1 MRFVY
6 TAVKDGVKESVVAEA
21 SDKFALARDFK
32 NKGVTVLS
40 AEPEGASRG
49 FFAGLSERFSTI
61 SFKEKIFFIGNLSEM
76 LSAGLSLTRAL
87 KVSLKQTKNAK
98 MKRVITSV
106 TDSVDKGG
114 SFAEALAHFPN
125 IFAPTT
131 VAMVEAG
138 EKSGRVPESLQ
149 IVSNQM
155 LKTYNLRKKIRGAL
169 TYPAIVILA
178 MIGIAVMM
186 LIYIVPTLAATF
198 KELGA
203 ELPLSTRFIIGFSDF
218 LTSHYIY
225 ALILLVASGTGFY
238 YGRKIVLVRRVWAW
252 TLIHA
257 PLFGHI
263 VKETNSAV
271 MARTLSSLLASGVDI
286 VAALSIT
293 ERVLQNPYYKEVI
306 QKAIIAVPKGDT
318 LSAIFGG
325 KMAEKLY
332 PPFVGEMMSVGEET
346 GKLPEMLEK
355 LALFYEN
362 EVEAVVKDLST
373 IIEPLIMLFVG
384 AGVGFFA
391 LAMIQP
397 IYSVGNN
404 L

>member
-1 MRFVY
+1 MKFVY
-6 TAVKDGVKESVVAEA
+6 TAVRDGVKETGTAEA
-21 SDKFALARDFK
+21 SDKFALAKDLK

-40 AEPEGASRG
+40 VEPEASKG
-49 FFAGLSERFSTI
+49 HFFAKLSSKFSTI

-87 KVSLKQTKNAK
+87 KVSLKQTKNTK
-98 MKRVITSV
+98 MKNVIIAV

-114 SFAEALAHFPN
+114 SFAEALARFPK
-125 IFAPTT
+125 IFPPTT
-131 VAMVEAG
+131 IAMVEAG
-138 EKSGRVPESLQ
+138 EKSGRVPEALQ

-186 LIYIVPTLAATF
+186 LVYIVPTLAATF

-218 LTSHYIY
+218 LTGHYLY
-225 ALILLVASGTGFY
+225 AILLFAVLCLCFY
-238 YGRKIVLVRRVWAW
+238 YGRKVAFVRRLWAW
-252 TLIHA
+252 FLIHA

-263 VKETNSAV
+263 IKETNSAV
-271 MARTLSSLLASGVDI
+271 TARTLSSLLASGVDI

-318 LSAIFGG
+318 LSVVFGG
-325 KMAEKLY
+325 KGAEKLY

-346 GKLPEMLEK
+346 GKLPEMLGK
-355 LALFYEN
+355 LAQFYEN